1 MPTHLENVGKGAT
14 DLSGIAVETYHA
26 LLLLLGNGFI
36 VSAMIWSAAAAF
48 IIDHRLHTAAI
59 LSLFGIIHSPL
70 PDDGLFLPCH
80 AESSMPIAFFA
91 GYLAVG
97 MMLNYASFHNRCFRG

>member
-1 MPTHLENVGKGAT
+1 
-14 DLSGIAVETYHA
+14 
-26 LLLLLGNGFI
+26 
-36 VSAMIWSAAAAF
+36 MIWSAAAAF

-70 PDDGLFLPCH
+70 PDGGLFLPCH